1 MVTTRQTSSARA
13 GSSPTGGPSGVGIGF
28 RLKLA
33 EELLDAEQTN
43 ADFIEVSPEN
53 YLVCG
58 GRRARLLD
66 AARARFPVVSHGL
79 CGDFA
84 GAAALDKPFL
94 DELRAFLVENKA
106 AWYSDHLCLTTT
118 AGAEIHDLV
127 PLPHSK
133 AAVRRAA
140 RRVIDVRDAL
150 GVPVAIENVSAYA
163 RMPGEEM
170 SEVEFVRAVLEE
182 ADCLLLLDVNN
193 VFVNAENFGFDP
205 DAYIDALPL
214 DRVVEIHMAG
224 HRVEH
229 DGIRVDT
236 HGEPIIDPVYALLER
251 TLPKLAGPVPIL
263 LERDHNIPKLS
274 VLEAELAQ
282 LKAIAGRVW

>member
-1 MVTTRQTSSARA
+1 MSPSAHTSST
-13 GSSPTGGPSGVGIGF
+13 SDGPRGVGLGF

-33 EELLDAEQTN
+33 EALLDAEHTN
-43 ADFIEVSPEN
+43 ADFVEVSPEN

-58 GRRARLLD
+58 GKRARLLD

-84 GAAALDKPFL
+84 GAAPLDRPFL
-94 DELRAFLVENKA
+94 DELRAFLVENGA
-106 AWYSDHLCLTTT
+106 RWYSDHLCLTHA
-118 AGAEIHDLV
+118 AGAELHDLL
-127 PLPHSK
+127 PLPHSR
-133 AAVRRAA
+133 AAVVRAA
-140 RRVIDVRDAL
+140 DRVRAVSDAL
-150 GVPVAIENVSAYA
+150 GLPIAIENVSAYA

-182 ADCLLLLDVNN
+182 ADCRLLLDVNN
-193 VFVNAENFGFDP
+193 VFVNASNFGFDA

-224 HRVEH
+224 HFVEH
-229 DGIRVDT
+229 DGVRVDT

-251 TLPKLAGPVPIL
+251 TLPKLKRPVPIL
-263 LERDHNIPKLS
+263 LERDHNIPS
-274 VLEAELAQ
+274 SISELEAELAR
-282 LKAIAGRVW
+282 LKAIAHKVWP